1 MGQLDASGIGI
12 AVAALAAVVLAAT
25 AAGRAAW
32 RAWTRRRRAALRQAG
47 LQFAFDAC
55 APEGGDLSLEPFRLG
70 RLLSEGAD
78 DFIRRR

>member
-1 MGQLDASGIGI
+1 MGQLDAGGIGI
-12 AVAALAAVVLAAT
+12 AVAALAAMVMVAAG
-25 AAGRAAW
+25 GRAAW
-32 RAWTRRRRAALRQAG
+32 RAWTRRRRAARRQAG

-78 DFIRRR
+78 DFLRRR

>member
-1 MGQLDASGIGI
+1 MGQLDAVGIGMV
-12 AVAALAAVVLAAT
+12 VAALAAVVLAVG
-25 AAGRAAW
+25 AAGRSAW

-47 LQFAFDAC
+47 MQFAFDAC

-78 DFIRRR
+78 DCARRR

>member
-1 MGQLDASGIGI
+1 MGQLDASEIGI
-12 AVAALAAVVLAAT
+12 AVAALAAAVLAAV

-32 RAWTRRRRAALRQAG
+32 RAWTRHRRAALHQAG

-55 APEGGDLSLEPFRLG
+55 APEGGDLTLEPFRLG

-78 DFIRRR
+78 NFGRR

>member
-1 MGQLDASGIGI
+1 M
-12 AVAALAAVVLAAT
+12 ALAAMAVLVVLVT
-25 AAGRAAW
+25 AGSRAAW
-32 RAWTRRRRAALRQAG
+32 RAWTRRRRAALHQAG

-78 DFIRRR
+78 DFVRRR